1 MTNEEWNELEALVMT
16 FVRDTTKGRK
26 GAGDN
31 AAVVKYCEEGTPGLQ
46 GDMEAFKQAVIQLIR
61 SPAHR

>member
-1 MTNEEWNELEALVMT
+1 MTNEEWNELEALVMK

-26 GAGDN
+26 GADDK
-31 AAVVKYCEEGTPGLQ
+31 AAVAKYCEEGTPGLQ
-46 GDMEAFKQAVIQLIR
+46 GDTAAFKQAVIQLIR